1 MNDIV
6 IRNLNKSFLQP
17 DPLNKSKYKSL
28 HVMRKFNLN
37 IKHNEI
43 VALIGPSGIG
53 KSTLLNILS
62 GYDQNISG
70 QIDINREIKDKKLS
84 FIFQAH
90 NLLPW
95 LTALENVELITNK
108 ENLKKNRPYKILKEL
123 GLEEFINTYPNN
135 LSGGM
140 KRRVSIARA
149 FVNNPNILLMD
160 EPFISLEKPL
170 ANQLREQT
178 ISLIKKNNVTAIL
191 VTHDL
196 KEAIIFADRIIF
208 CNDVP
213 MKILVDQKIELP
225 ESSDYDSDQ
234 VDKIY
239 REIMISHPD
248 ILKRNVI
255 L

>member
-6 IRNLNKSFLQP
+6 IRDLNKSFLQP
-17 DPLNKSKYKSL
+17 DPLNKFKYKSL
-28 HVMRKFNLN
+28 QVIRKFNLN
-37 IKHNEI
+37 IEHNEV

-62 GYDQNISG
+62 GYDQNFSG

-95 LTALENVELITNK
+95 LTTLENVELVTNK
-108 ENLKKNRPYKILKEL
+108 ENSKHNRPYKILKEL
-123 GLEEFINTYPNN
+123 GLKEFINTYPNN

-170 ANQLREQT
+170 ANHLRELT
-178 ISLIKKNNVTAIL
+178 ISQIKKNKVTAIL

-208 CNDVP
+208 CNDTP
-213 MKILVDQKIELP
+213 MKILLDKKTELP
-225 ESSDYDSDQ
+225 EHSDYDSDQ

-239 REIMISHPD
+239 REIMISHPN
-248 ILKRNVI
+248 ILKAK
-255 L
+255 